1 MIKYQ
6 ELTIIIPTKNRS
18 AYINSLIEYYNEINF
33 DSTMIIADSSDEV
46 NFQKIEDKISS
57 KVWKYK
63 ITHLN
68 TNILDVSQS
77 ILQATNHLKTKY
89 CLQISDDDFL
99 FDKGILNSI
108 KFLNQN
114 PNYVGCQGRGISAF
128 FSYTDNKVN
137 CSNPFFYRMGGCEEN
152 DPIKRVIHYS
162 KEKKNIQFAIFK
174 TEVFK
179 KIWKNF
185 ELTDDALKN
194 DFIVASKALLLGKVR
209 QINSLYCLHLIIK
222 NNQDLSK
229 INNYFKINSLE
240 NFDDA
245 CDVLEKFILK
255 YKIKSIDPKKSS
267 QKIMYS
273 YLFFKI
279 QSIYRTYTHKKIIL
293 RILYL
298 KRSFSNYFKYLFYYK
313 KDLKLFKIP
322 KLIIEKEWSKIN
334 Q

>member
-1 MIKYQ
+1 MSLWSPDFPLIKSYQ
-6 ELTIIIPTKNRS
+6 RQSNYL
-18 AYINSLIEYYNEINF
+18 A
-33 DSTMIIADSSDEV
+33 SS
-46 NFQKIEDKISS
+46 
-57 KVWKYK
+57 
-63 ITHLN
+63 
-68 TNILDVSQS
+68 
-77 ILQATNHLKTKY
+77 
-89 CLQISDDDFL
+89 
-99 FDKGILNSI
+99 
-108 KFLNQN
+108 
-114 PNYVGCQGRGISAF
+114 
-128 FSYTDNKVN
+128 
-137 CSNPFFYRMGGCEEN
+137 
-152 DPIKRVIHYS
+152 
-162 KEKKNIQFAIFK
+162 
-174 TEVFK
+174 
-179 KIWKNF
+179 
-185 ELTDDALKN
+185 
-194 DFIVASKALLLGKVR
+194 FI
-209 QINSLYCLHLIIK
+209 LIIK

-279 QSIYRTYTHKKIIL
+279 QSIYRTYTYKKIIL

-322 KLIIEKEWSKIN
+322 KLIIEKEWSKTN